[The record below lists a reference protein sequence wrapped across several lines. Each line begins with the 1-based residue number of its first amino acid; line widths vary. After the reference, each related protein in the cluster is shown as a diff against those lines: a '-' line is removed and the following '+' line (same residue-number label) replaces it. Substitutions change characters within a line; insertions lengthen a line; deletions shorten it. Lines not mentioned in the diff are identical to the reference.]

1 MASQER
7 ISVHNLADL
16 KNTSDDAIPNY
27 LNSLKFKQDHRLVD
41 TRLALGYGAFAIAA
55 ACFLWDYKLGFASTK
70 WWTAA
75 AVALYSIVNGGLT
88 AWITFVEKG
97 TVYQGTAP
105 DGTKISVSTSTK
117 KNEPTYYVVAEITS
131 PRSSPRKIE
140 FSRSFTE
147 WFDVQGHFVALPFQT
162 MLASTVPLI
171 AKADPKR
178 ASATTTSTNTSSN
191 ATAATA
197 AVAPATPSV
206 ASTAGSDFL
215 NVDAETLD
223 ALAAGEATGTGA
235 ETGAGGASGK
245 GKKSKRRKA

>member
-27 LNSLKFKQDHRLVD
+27 LNSLKFKQDHTLVD

-55 ACFLWDYKLGFASTK
+55 ACFLWDYKLGFENTK
-70 WWTAA
+70 WYTAA
-75 AVALYSIVNGGLT
+75 AVALYTIINGALT
-88 AWITFVEKG
+88 VWISFVEKG
-97 TVYQGTAP
+97 TVYQGTAS
-105 DGTKISVSTSTK
+105 DGTKVSVSTSTK
-117 KNEPTYYVVAEITS
+117 KNEPTYFVVVEIT
-131 PRSSPRKIE
+131 PKGGAAHKIE

-147 WFDVQGHFVALPFQT
+147 WFDVQGHFIALPFQT
-162 MLASTVPLI
+162 MLATTVPPI

-178 ASATTTSTNTSSN
+178 AAGLPPTSA
-191 ATAATA
+191 
-197 AVAPATPSV
+197 AP
-206 ASTAGSDFL
+206 SDFL

-223 ALAAGEATGTGA
+223 ALAAAESTGA
-235 ETGAGGASGK
+235 DSGAA